1 MPSNR
6 SKNAARKGSSKARS
20 KTAPQ
25 SRDLTLTDAQRDI
38 AGVVLAVVAVAMF
51 VSVVLEV

>member
-1 MPSNR
+1 
-6 SKNAARKGSSKARS
+6 
-20 KTAPQ
+20 
-25 SRDLTLTDAQRDI
+25 LTLTDAQRDI